1 MSMSSLEKNLLTS
14 QGKEKALSLS
24 ISEKRSVDR
33 SPVTP
38 YQIKI
43 SYSWVAPL
51 YRTPLHVQV
60 PTEPH
65 CFTLRRL
72 GLGERTQDVALASA
86 FLKVRELSF
95 CLTQ

>member
-1 MSMSSLEKNLLTS
+1 M
-14 QGKEKALSLS
+14 
-24 ISEKRSVDR
+24 

-38 YQIKI
+38 YLIKI
-43 SYSWVAPL
+43 SHSGVAPL

-60 PTEPH
+60 PTEPR

-86 FLKVRELSF
+86 FPKIIEFSF